1 MNYILLQI
9 VPNMDWNHFF
19 FGKDEVSFLWEVLLR
34 STVMFF
40 IILIGLVILG
50 KRGVTQL
57 SVFELIVI
65 LSLGSAAGDSMFYKD
80 VGLVPATLV
89 FVVVILLY
97 KVVIF
102 TIGKS
107 KKVERLMEG
116 KPVYLIKNGKFSLS
130 DFDKEPLAYDE
141 FFSELRLKGVSHLG
155 QVDKAIVE
163 TNGQLSLFYFKEGD
177 VKFGLP
183 ILPADIESPLTE
195 IIAPDIYACMHCG
208 HPQQLIIG
216 VNSCEICDNK
226 VWVKAKNEKRI
237 L

>member
-1 MNYILLQI
+1 MNFNLLQI
-9 VPNMDWNHFF
+9 VPPMDWNLLF
-19 FGKDEVSFLWEVLLR
+19 FGKDDKLFLLEVLLR
-34 STVMFF
+34 SSVMFF

-65 LSLGSAAGDSMFYKD
+65 LSLGSAAGDAMFYKD
-80 VGLVPATLV
+80 VGLVPAALV
-89 FVVVILLY
+89 FMVVILLY
-97 KVVIF
+97 KIVIF
-102 TIGKS
+102 AIGKS
-107 KKVERLMEG
+107 EKVETLLEG
-116 KPVYLIKNGKFSLS
+116 KPVYLIKNGKFSLA

-141 FFSELRLKGVSHLG
+141 FFSEMRLKGVSHLG

-163 TNGQLSLFYFKEGD
+163 TNGQLSLFYFREED

-183 ILPADIESPLTE
+183 ILPEDIEKPLKE
-195 IIAPDIYACMHCG
+195 IITPDIYACMHCG

-216 VNSCEICDNK
+216 VHACEICDNK
-226 VWVKAKNEKRI
+226 TWVKANNEKRI